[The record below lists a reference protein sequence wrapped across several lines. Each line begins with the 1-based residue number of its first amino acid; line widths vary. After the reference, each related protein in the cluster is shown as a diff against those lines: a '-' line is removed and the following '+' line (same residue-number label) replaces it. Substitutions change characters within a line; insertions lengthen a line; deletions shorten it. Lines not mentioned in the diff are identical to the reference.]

1 MIKVNESRPVAN
13 TLINSVFLIVLNLI
27 LILIIGYLTLDSA
40 ANLNSR
46 IGAVLLSFLIPYYI
60 VSKTY
65 NMSGIERM
73 LKFGFGFIGYI
84 ILAVVRGFMVGNL
97 SIFLFHS
104 LLIPCLLAALA
115 FLYYGNSLFKVGSE

>member
-1 MIKVNESRPVAN
+1 TIVNS
-13 TLINSVFLIVLNLI
+13 IFLIALNLI
-27 LILIIGYLTLDSA
+27 LTLIIGYLTLDSD

-46 IGAVLLSFLIPYYI
+46 IGAILLSFLIPYYI

-84 ILAVVRGFMVGNL
+84 ILAIVRGFMIRNL

-115 FLYYGNSLFKVGSE
+115 FLYYGNSLFKNRP